1 MVIKINIHNEIVWP
15 VMGFLLLSYYGIS
28 GQWLFILSVVWLIY
42 LSVRNHSLVATVPR
56 IYGFPMYMVFAI
68 VAGIIGLMTNNTRDV
83 AKDIFYTFPAIII
96 MMIGYLYNKYDKND
110 GKSITKTLY
119 ISGFLITVC
128 SFVSLMAQISSVSD
142 LSVFRNIMGNQVYET
157 TLIFAIMLS
166 EKVIGKKIIFSRMT
180 DMIILVMLML
190 KGIVS
195 LGRTELIV
203 TFLMIAVI
211 LLLNIYFSENK
222 NRSVTRLITLAILLA
237 AAGFAVF
244 RILPSDI
251 RAQFIDKL
259 QYSFEEVDSNAEY
272 DSTEEAMNH
281 WRAYEMECASKQW
294 MESNVA
300 VQLLGAGFG
309 EYIKIQY
316 IPHNFTGNMVVD
328 NGIALLHN
336 SYYSIL
342 VKGGLL
348 GIAAILWLYISNAT
362 LIFRKKYR
370 REAYI
375 VSAMCAIT
383 VAMMIYTYVV
393 TGIFSQ
399 TVKFVWPF
407 MIGWFNGKIRSMEND
422 TRRISDETHEIRG

>member
-1 MVIKINIHNEIVWP
+1 MP
-15 VMGFLLLSYYGIS
+15 V
-28 GQWLFILSVVWLIY
+28 
-42 LSVRNHSLVATVPR
+42 
-56 IYGFPMYMVFAI
+56 
-68 VAGIIGLMTNNTRDV
+68 
-83 AKDIFYTFPAIII
+83 
-96 MMIGYLYNKYDKND
+96 
-110 GKSITKTLY
+110 
-119 ISGFLITVC
+119 
-128 SFVSLMAQISSVSD
+128 
-142 LSVFRNIMGNQVYET
+142 
-157 TLIFAIMLS
+157 
-166 EKVIGKKIIFSRMT
+166 RM
-180 DMIILVMLML
+180 
-190 KGIVS
+190 
-195 LGRTELIV
+195 
-203 TFLMIAVI
+203 
-211 LLLNIYFSENK
+211 
-222 NRSVTRLITLAILLA
+222 AILLA

-244 RILPSDI
+244 RILPNDI

-259 QYSFEEVDSNAEY
+259 QYSFEEVDSNGEY